1 MATLYTFG
9 CSFTSYHWPT
19 WADLFGL
26 EFEHFE
32 NWGIPGIGNVAI
44 ANRVAEC
51 FVKNNITSD
60 DTVIIQWSG
69 HLRNDYHLFNN
80 AISDRD
86 PGRSWKTK
94 GSMFNFFN
102 DKLYDKK
109 WLTNFFNEE
118 SYIMYSLNAIY
129 TTLELV
135 KSKNCK
141 WKMTSIGDFDKL
153 STDIAINP
161 TAYNE
166 VLPNNKNNL
175 WDIEMFLP
183 YKKIWED
190 DNWIQPIGSYC
201 WKSCPEE
208 LYTWDVG
215 VDAHPSPQMYVDWLY
230 NILKPSL
237 YLDNAELNSNQKSW
251 IKQCQEIK
259 SNVNNLDAF
268 TNIVHL
274 ELHNFNKEY
283 RGY

>member
-1 MATLYTFG
+1 
-9 CSFTSYHWPT
+9 
-19 WADLFGL
+19 
-26 EFEHFE
+26 
-32 NWGIPGIGNVAI
+32 
-44 ANRVAEC
+44 
-51 FVKNNITSD
+51 
-60 DTVIIQWSG
+60 
-69 HLRNDYHLFNN
+69 
-80 AISDRD
+80 
-86 PGRSWKTK
+86 
-94 GSMFNFFN
+94 
-102 DKLYDKK
+102 
-109 WLTNFFNEE
+109 
-118 SYIMYSLNAIY
+118 
-129 TTLELV
+129 
-135 KSKNCK
+135 
-141 WKMTSIGDFDKL
+141 MTSIGDFDKL

-208 LYTWDVG
+208 LYSWDVG

-259 SNVNNLDAF
+259 SNINNLDAF